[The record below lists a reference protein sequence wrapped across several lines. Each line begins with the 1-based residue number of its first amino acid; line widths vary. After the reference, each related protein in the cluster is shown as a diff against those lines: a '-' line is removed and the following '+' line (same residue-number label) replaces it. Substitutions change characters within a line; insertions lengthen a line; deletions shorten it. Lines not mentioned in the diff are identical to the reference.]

1 MRVLVTGAS
10 GFIGRYLSDH
20 LAREGHEVV
29 GTYLSEAELRGRK
42 PLHPAVTWVPLD
54 VRSDEQVREIVER
67 TRPDAVFHL
76 AAQAYAG
83 RSWEAPAETFETNIL
98 GTVHL
103 YEALRRSPPP
113 KGILLAAS
121 ASAYGSGHPL
131 PISEDAPFRPINPY
145 GVSKASQELVSYQY
159 AHNFGLRI
167 VRARLFITSGPGKRG
182 DALNDFAQQVAR
194 IERAGAPGG
203 LHVGNL
209 ETRRDISD
217 VRDVVRAM
225 WTVFEHG
232 EPDVPVNIG
241 RGEAASIRGIAE
253 QLCSEARVRVSL
265 VPDRALLR
273 PSDEP
278 EIRADVRRLKALG
291 YAPSV
296 PLERTIHDA
305 LDYWRQELEPTAE
318 GVTSGAPAAGRPGR
332 AVARPPSARSRAGR
346 RSASSGPKPPA

>member
-29 GTYLSEAELRGRK
+29 GTYLTEAELQGRK

-54 VRSDEQVREIVER
+54 IRSDDQVREIVER
-67 TRPDAVFHL
+67 TRPEAVFHL

-83 RSWEAPAETFETNIL
+83 RSWEAPVETFETNVL

-113 KGILLAAS
+113 EGILLAAS

-131 PISEDAPFRPINPY
+131 PIGEDAPFRPINPY

-194 IERAGAPGG
+194 IERSGAPGG
-203 LHVGNL
+203 LRVGNL
-209 ETRRDISD
+209 DTRRDISD

-225 WTVFEHG
+225 WTVFEAG

-253 QLCSEARVRVSL
+253 QLCSEAKVPVSL
-265 VPDRALLR
+265 VPDPLLLR

-278 EIRADVRRLKALG
+278 EIRADVGRLRAFG
-291 YAPSV
+291 YEPSV

-305 LDYWRQELEPTAE
+305 LEYWRQEADLATEPVPDQ
-318 GVTSGAPAAGRPGR
+318 GPRNRPLGRPG
-332 AVARPPSARSRAGR
+332 ARPRSRRPRIGTGSR
-346 RSASSGPKPPA
+346 LSGPERRA